1 MRPLAPL
8 LLLSALLLAGCPQAN
23 KTSNAP
29 TSPAPAKSVAKTLE
43 AKTVEPKADPV
54 AKKPQVTYFAFKG

>member
-1 MRPLAPL
+1 MRSITPL
-8 LLLSALLLAGCPQAN
+8 LFLSALLLAGCPQVT

-29 TSPAPAKSVAKTLE
+29 SSPAPPKTL
-43 AKTVEPKADPV
+43 AKASATQAPQRADPI